1 VFKSSAHIEPHIKE
15 SSYIRDLVFG
25 FGDGINTSLGIVAGV
40 GGAQIMADIVILA
53 ALVGMFTGA
62 KAMAVQ
68 NYLAVKSQR
77 EILESE
83 IKREEFEIENVPEKE
98 RQEIVDIYTAKG
110 FQGDEL
116 KKIVDKITSNKDVW
130 LKTMLTEELGLN
142 LEILGSPLR
151 GALVMFGA
159 FLLGGVLPILPYFA
173 VKAGLISSGAS
184 IAIAIGVSVVSSFVV
199 GAIKARMAKKNWIK
213 GGIEMAG
220 LGTGIALVG
229 YGIGSELGK
238 VGLVSV
244 HGG

>member
-83 IKREEFEIENVPEKE
+83 IKREEFEIEKVPEKE